1 MRCDVMWCDEKE
13 RSVWVWGVY
22 AKAKECVPIDEHL
35 LAPSRVTRALVMKT
49 KGRRKTS
56 RSIVQKRQR

>member
-1 MRCDVMWCDEKE
+1 
-13 RSVWVWGVY
+13 VWVWRVY